1 MQTIKEELEKIVENY
16 LNTDKF
22 RVKSSKDD
30 LELSFGQLI
39 EKTIKEAL
47 ENGFKAGVEFAQQ
60 WISVEDE
67 LPEDNKLV
75 IFKDNV
81 DTIFLRHIDNRYW
94 YEKREYCDQ
103 DVDYVTHWR
112 PININ

>member
-1 MQTIKEELEKIVENY
+1 MTSIEDAAEASWDELISDNISIHDCLAERLYSV
-16 LNTDKF
+16 
-22 RVKSSKDD
+22 
-30 LELSFGQLI
+30 
-39 EKTIKEAL
+39 
-47 ENGFKAGVEFAQQ
+47 GFKEGVKFAQQ

-81 DTIFLRHIDNRYW
+81 DTIFLGYIDNRYW